1 MERPRARP
9 KFTLHDPRSP
19 DEIAACLRVHLE
31 RGPGKVTGDVMR
43 RTVMLT
49 IAEEHRHF
57 WTPHLDLQLG
67 EAKGGGTHLDGTLGP
82 HPKLW
87 YTFLMV
93 QAMFAMA
100 SIAAAVYLFSQWS
113 VGGALLWPAVVLGAM
128 LFGGGFSYGAAY
140 VGQGLGSDQ
149 MYELR
154 SFVDH
159 ALEG

>member
-43 RTVMLT
+43 RPVMLT

-87 YTFLMV
+87 YTFLT
-93 QAMFAMA
+93 
-100 SIAAAVYLFSQWS
+100 
-113 VGGALLWPAVVLGAM
+113 
-128 LFGGGFSYGAAY
+128 YGYPYYAY
-140 VGQGLGSDQ
+140 MWQCS
-149 MYELR
+149 
-154 SFVDH
+154 SKVDFT
-159 ALEG
+159 ARRR